1 MRYALALVAMLAAA
15 PAAAQQFTT
24 AAEVK
29 PILEATRANWVAV
42 REFDGK
48 DLVYFTQIL
57 SWRCGLTSLQVSVN
71 SAATDTVFPLEPC
84 HEGTAQPNAMVD
96 AGYLPYAEAP
106 LGSVQSV
113 SVLIGLD
120 DGTYLTGSFQR
131 AQVLMP

>member
-1 MRYALALVAMLAAA
+1 MRYALTLAAMLAAV

-48 DLVYFTQIL
+48 DLIYFTQIL

-71 SAATDTVFPLEPC
+71 STATDIVFPMEPC
-84 HEGTAQPNAMVD
+84 HEGTAQPNAMVTE
-96 AGYLPYAEAP
+96 GYLPYAEAP

-120 DGTYLTGSFQR
+120 DGTYLTGTFQR
-131 AQVLMP
+131 AQVLTP

>member
-1 MRYALALVAMLAAA
+1 MRYALALAATLAAA

-42 REFDGK
+42 REFEGK
-48 DLVYFTQIL
+48 DLIYFTQIL

-71 SAATDTVFPLEPC
+71 STATDIDFPMEPC
-84 HEGTAQPNAMVD
+84 HEGTAQPNALTI
-96 AGYLPYAEAP
+96 AEYLPYAEAP